1 MELLALLVVQAVQLL
16 LAVGF
21 LRMVAAAVIP
31 H

>member
-16 LAVGF
+16 LVVGF